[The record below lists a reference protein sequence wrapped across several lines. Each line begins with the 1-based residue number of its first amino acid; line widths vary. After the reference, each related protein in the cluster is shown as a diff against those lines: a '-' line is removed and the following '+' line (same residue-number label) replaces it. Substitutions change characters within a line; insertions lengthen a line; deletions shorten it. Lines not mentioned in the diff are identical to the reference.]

1 VIMDQAEGD
10 LNDEEVSCRDFG
22 GPADAVVEVDLTGW
36 APADGVD
43 ACRRMT
49 MRPSECAEKMASTT
63 ISSSTMFT
71 AARLDCRDRP
81 GAGAAVCTPRDVC
94 GWLTPALLRA
104 PGRPWRG
111 CGWGDSASIRSL
123 RIRKTQPLRAKK
135 TKQNSEGVHRVSSTR
150 IELKFSKA
158 KAAVARLAT
167 LVHAP
172 ALDGVDPTAD
182 EGLVSLC
189 DKVEEG
195 SAEYLRRGEETVV

>member
-1 VIMDQAEGD
+1 MVARCTTMMIAVKQKTWTNTRAGTKNEKKEAFREMDQAEDD
-10 LNDEEVSCRDFG
+10 LNDEEASCREFG
-22 GPADAVVEVDLTGW
+22 GPAGAVEVDLAGW

-71 AARLDCRDRP
+71 AGRRDCRDRP

-123 RIRKTQPLRAKK
+123 RIRKKK
-135 TKQNSEGVHRVSSTR
+135 KNSA
-150 IELKFSKA
+150 IES
-158 KAAVARLAT
+158 
-167 LVHAP
+167 
-172 ALDGVDPTAD
+172 
-182 EGLVSLC
+182 
-189 DKVEEG
+189 
-195 SAEYLRRGEETVV
+195 